1 MIAPK
6 LAYRNLAGA
15 GLRTWLNVAV
25 LSMAYVIIIWQQGLL
40 DGWNRQALR
49 DMIDWEIGGGQYWHA
64 QYDPYD
70 PFTLERSHGLVPSS
84 LGDASSGRDAAP
96 ILIVQATLYPQG
108 RMQSV
113 IMKGIPPGQTALSL
127 PTAELQADIPEIPVL
142 IGTRMAKSASLRVGE
157 PVTVRWRD
165 ANGAFDAAE
174 AKVVGVMRT
183 NVSTV
188 DQGQL
193 WLPLERLRV
202 MMQLPGE
209 ATVIVM
215 GQEQKGEETDPPPGW
230 AFRDRTFL
238 SRDLADMIRIKE
250 VGNAVLYLVLLAL
263 ALLAIFDTQVLAIFR
278 RRREIGTLI
287 ALGMTRGAVIR
298 LFTLEGA
305 MHGVLAAI
313 VAAAYGIPLLSLQA
327 IQGIGMPEAVDSF
340 GLAIAER
347 VFPVYSA
354 GLVAG
359 TTLIVLASVTLVSF
373 LPTRRIS
380 RLNPTD
386 AIKGKIG

>member
-6 LAYRNLAGA
+6 LAYRNLKGA

-70 PFTLERSHGLVPSS
+70 PFTLERSHGPVPAA
-84 LGDASSGRDAAP
+84 LADAASDGAAAP
-96 ILIVQATLYPQG
+96 VLIVQATLYPQG

-113 IMKGIPPGQTALSL
+113 MLKGIPPGQRALSL
-127 PTAELQADIPEIPVL
+127 PTAALRADMPEIPVL
-142 IGTRMAKSASLRVGE
+142 IGTRMAKSANLRSGD

-165 ANGAFDAAE
+165 VNGAFDAAE
-174 AKVVGVMRT
+174 AKVVRIMKT
-183 NVSTV
+183 NVSAV

-193 WLPLERLRV
+193 WLPLERLQR

-209 ATVIVM
+209 ATIIVVE
-215 GQEQKGEETDPPPGW
+215 QEGEKTGAPPGW
-230 AFRDRTFL
+230 VFRDRAFL
-238 SRDLADMIRIKE
+238 SQDLADMIRMKE
-250 VGNAVLYLVLLAL
+250 VGNAVLYLVLLSL

-305 MHGVLAAI
+305 LHGVLAAL

-327 IQGIGMPEAVDSF
+327 VQGIGMPEAVDSY

-359 TTLIVLASVTLVSF
+359 TALIVIMSVTLVSY
-373 LPTRRIS
+373 LPARQIA

-386 AIKGKIG
+386 AIKGKR

>member
-70 PFTLERSHGLVPSS
+70 PFTLERSHGPVPAAMV
-84 LGDASSGRDAAP
+84 DASPGRAAAP
-96 ILIVQATLYPQG
+96 VLIVQATIYPQG

-113 IMKGIPPGQTALSL
+113 ILKGIPPGQRALSL

-142 IGTRMAKSASLRVGE
+142 IGTRTARSANLHVDDT
-157 PVTVRWRD
+157 VTVRWRD

-174 AKVVGVMRT
+174 AKVVRMMKT

-193 WLPLERLRV
+193 WLPLERLQA

-209 ATVIVM
+209 ATIIVV
-215 GQEQKGEETDPPPGW
+215 GREGEEAGAPPGW
-230 AFRDRTFL
+230 VFRDRTFL
-238 SRDLADMIRIKE
+238 SQDLADMIRMKK
-250 VGNAVLYLVLLAL
+250 VGNAILYVVLLSL

-278 RRREIGTLI
+278 RRREIGMLI

-313 VAAAYGIPLLSLQA
+313 AAAAYGIPLLSLQA

-359 TTLIVLASVTLVSF
+359 TALIVLASVTLVSF
-373 LPTRRIS
+373 LPTRRIA

-386 AIKGKIG
+386 AIKGKLA

>member
-6 LAYRNLAGA
+6 LAYRNLKGA

-49 DMIDWEIGGGQYWHA
+49 DMIDWGIGGGQYWHA

-70 PFTLERSHGLVPSS
+70 PFTLERSHGPVPAA
-84 LGDASSGRDAAP
+84 LADAASDGSAAP

-113 IMKGIPPGQTALSL
+113 ILKGIPPGQRALRL
-127 PTAELQADIPEIPVL
+127 PTAELQADMPEIPVL
-142 IGTRMAKSASLRVGE
+142 IGTRMAKSANLNVGD

-174 AKVVGVMRT
+174 AKVVRIMKT
-183 NVSTV
+183 NVSAV

-193 WLPLERLRV
+193 WLPLERLQR

-209 ATVIVM
+209 ATIIVA
-215 GQEQKGEETDPPPGW
+215 GQEGKKTGAPPGW
-230 AFRDRTFL
+230 VFRDRAFL
-238 SRDLADMIRIKE
+238 SQDLADMIQVKE
-250 VGNAVLYLVLLAL
+250 VGNAVLYLVLLSL

-305 MHGVLAAI
+305 LHGVLAAL

-327 IQGIGMPEAVDSF
+327 VQGIGMPEAVDSY

-359 TTLIVLASVTLVSF
+359 TALIVLVAVTLVSY
-373 LPTRRIS
+373 LPARRIA

-386 AIKGKIG
+386 AIKGKR

>member
-6 LAYRNLAGA
+6 LAYRNLKGA
-15 GLRTWLNVAV
+15 GLRTWLNVTV
-25 LSMAYVIIIWQQGLL
+25 LSMAYVIIIWQQGFL

-64 QYDPYD
+64 LYDPYD
-70 PFTLERSHGLVPSS
+70 PFTLERSHGPVPAS
-84 LGDASSGRDAAP
+84 LAGAASDGAAAP
-96 ILIVQATLYPQG
+96 VLIVQATIYPQG

-113 IMKGIPPGQTALSL
+113 ILKGIPPGQRALRL
-127 PTAELQADIPEIPVL
+127 PTAELRADMPEIPVM
-142 IGTRMAKSASLRVGE
+142 IGTRMAKSANLRMGD

-174 AKVVGVMRT
+174 AKVVRIMKT
-183 NVSTV
+183 NVSTA

-193 WLPLERLRV
+193 WLPLERLQRMV
-202 MMQLPGE
+202 QLPGE
-209 ATVIVM
+209 ATLIVV
-215 GQEQKGEETDPPPGW
+215 GEGDGETGAPPGW
-230 AFRDRTFL
+230 VFRDRAFL
-238 SRDLADMIRIKE
+238 SQDLAHMIRMKK
-250 VGNAVLYLVLLAL
+250 VGNAVLYVVLLSL

-278 RRREIGTLI
+278 RRREIGMLI

-305 MHGVLAAI
+305 MHGVLAAL

-327 IQGIGMPEAVDSF
+327 VQGFGMPEAVDSF

-359 TTLIVLASVTLVSF
+359 TALIVLVAVTLVSY
-373 LPTRRIS
+373 LPARRIAK
-380 RLNPTD
+380 LNPAD
-386 AIKGKIG
+386 AIKGKR